1 MSYRRRLFAQTAVLA
16 ACAWPYVSHAQVA
29 STAAQASRI
38 GSLML
43 GAGVAIVL
51 LALVLIGYLMMSGR
65 GDLED
70 LVAWV
75 CGAIFILSAP
85 FVASFF

>member
-1 MSYRRRLFAQTAVLA
+1 MADRCRFLSGTVIIA
-16 ACAWPYVSHAQVA
+16 ACAWPCDSDAQVA

-43 GAGVAIVL
+43 GAGVAVVL
-51 LALVLIGYLMMSGR
+51 LALVLIGYLALSGR

-70 LVAWV
+70 LVVWV
-75 CGAIFILSAP
+75 FGAIFVLSAP
-85 FVASFF
+85 FVASLF